1 MFVQEI
7 TKDMGVVME
16 GSDINGIIT
25 LAYVDKQG
33 THIIPLTLD
42 EWTIFQT
49 HLTSVKRY
57 LIAAGMK
64 IQEWKDSSIKAKEQ
78 FKPLLCEQVKINDM
92 FGLFLSMYQGKDETK
107 NFWFVRLS
115 LRAYFTKDN
124 QMIPLEKPAITFKP
138 GKIDK
143 LIETNGSLYLYLK
156 TVKESHIHPESDSCM
171 ICRFI
176 NSGIIVHHT
185 ISSNNDENMILEQ
198 LKACVRDFQ
207 HLNHPG
213 QCLITIY
220 QEQAGNP
227 AEMGNS
233 APKKKMRIGELVNGV
248 EENALK
254 KALSDLLKEKKEEE
268 VEEGETGVGEKMELM
283 DWENSH

>member
-92 FGLFLSMYQGKDETK
+92 FGLFLSMYQGKDGTK
-107 NFWFVRLS
+107 NFWFV
-115 LRAYFTKDN
+115 
-124 QMIPLEKPAITFKP
+124 
-138 GKIDK
+138 
-143 LIETNGSLYLYLK
+143 
-156 TVKESHIHPESDSCM
+156 
-171 ICRFI
+171 
-176 NSGIIVHHT
+176 
-185 ISSNNDENMILEQ
+185 
-198 LKACVRDFQ
+198 
-207 HLNHPG
+207 
-213 QCLITIY
+213 
-220 QEQAGNP
+220 
-227 AEMGNS
+227 
-233 APKKKMRIGELVNGV
+233 
-248 EENALK
+248 
-254 KALSDLLKEKKEEE
+254 
-268 VEEGETGVGEKMELM
+268 
-283 DWENSH
+283 

>member
-107 NFWFVRLS
+107 NFWFVQLS

-138 GKIDK
+138 GEIDK

-185 ISSNNDENMILEQ
+185 ISSNNDEIVILEQ
-198 LKACVRDFQ
+198 VKACVRYFQ

-220 QEQAGNP
+220 QEQAQNP

-233 APKKKMRIGELVNGV
+233 PPKKKMRIGEHVNRV
-248 EENALK
+248 DKDALK
-254 KALSDLLKEKKEEE
+254 KLLSYLINKKRRPKTHKK
-268 VEEGETGVGEKMELM
+268 GRGRGY
-283 DWENSH
+283 NSY